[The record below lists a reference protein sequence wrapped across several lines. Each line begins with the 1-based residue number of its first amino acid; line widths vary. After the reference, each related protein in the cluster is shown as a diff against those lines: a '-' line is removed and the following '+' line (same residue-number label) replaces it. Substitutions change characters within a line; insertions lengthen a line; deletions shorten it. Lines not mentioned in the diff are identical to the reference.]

1 MQEAGEVVIE
11 EGDEFE
17 VYYDEEFDAER
28 ARQLEQQLANE
39 KGGLST
45 YWAGFYI
52 IIIINI

>member
-39 KGGLST
+39 KGSLSA